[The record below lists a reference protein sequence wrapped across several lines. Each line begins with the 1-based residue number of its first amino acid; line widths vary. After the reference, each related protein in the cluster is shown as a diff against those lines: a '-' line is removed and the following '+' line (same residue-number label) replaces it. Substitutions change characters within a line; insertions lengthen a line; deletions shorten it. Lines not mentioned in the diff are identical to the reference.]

1 MKPDLNKLTK
11 SELKKLLKKEK
22 KKKKKAKVK
31 AKAKTK
37 TKHTHRTPINDEFV
51 KQKPIIAMTNPQ
63 QPPTYS
69 QTGFN
74 NSSASMEQ
82 RNTDIM
88 KGQLNEQSNKLIG
101 EKKKHENEVE
111 NHKINEQKGMD
122 EHNRKMDK
130 FKNSQEKAERLRRE
144 KQEKQEL
151 REKGKSAQS
160 NTIGNS
166 LSNPISHNMGR
177 DSYVE
182 PDYFN
187 PSDNI
192 DVPETSGEL
201 HGIDESFEDVK
212 EDVKEDVHDDINRE
226 YFESLNLKQLKNE
239 AKLYELDV
247 TGKQAKTIRKILINY
262 LNS

>member
-1 MKPDLNKLTK
+1 
-11 SELKKLLKKEK
+11 
-22 KKKKKAKVK
+22 
-31 AKAKTK
+31 
-37 TKHTHRTPINDEFV
+37 
-51 KQKPIIAMTNPQ
+51 
-63 QPPTYS
+63 
-69 QTGFN
+69 
-74 NSSASMEQ
+74 
-82 RNTDIM
+82 
-88 KGQLNEQSNKLIG
+88 
-101 EKKKHENEVE
+101 
-111 NHKINEQKGMD
+111 
-122 EHNRKMDK
+122 
-130 FKNSQEKAERLRRE
+130 
-144 KQEKQEL
+144 
-151 REKGKSAQS
+151 
-160 NTIGNS
+160 
-166 LSNPISHNMGR
+166 MGR

-247 TGKQAKTIRKILINY
+247 NKKHTKTIRNMLFDH